1 MSTPRKCPEVTSS
14 QLGPKQ
20 ASVPMPEH
28 TAVRGQER
36 FLGERQESENGGTHE
51 QKTTRDRAHTGRR
64 LALHDGGAA
73 QTGKCPYSENLLQL

>member
-1 MSTPRKCPEVTSS
+1 
-14 QLGPKQ
+14 
-20 ASVPMPEH
+20 MPEH
-28 TAVRGQER
+28 TAVRGKER

-73 QTGKCPYSENLLQL
+73 QTGKCLIRKTCCNYENGNCLLLDDG